1 MKMSSWAGLLLV
13 AGFLMVAAVVILTI
27 SGGVPLWTIVLLL
40 ASAIGLIVAFL
51 QEIRKV
57 RR

>member
-1 MKMSSWAGLLLV
+1 MSSWAGLLLV